1 MFWSSIVAGLFDPL
15 TKITGQIAQVRLE
28 AEKAKTDKDRIAAY
42 ERIKSLEARREV
54 LVKSSDSQFNGII
67 RGLFALPFV
76 IYTWKL
82 IIWDKVLG
90 WGITDPLSEMLT
102 YLLMVIV
109 GFYFVHWTIGQ
120 LRR

>member
-28 AEKAKTDKDRIAAY
+28 AEKAKTDKDRIAAN

-54 LVKSSDSQFNGII
+54 LVKSSDSQFNGVI

-90 WGITDPLSEMLT
+90 WGTTDPLSEMLT